1 MNNMLRGIAVALMMA
16 VTLWSPLLIGDA
28 RAQSTEE
35 SLVCCSSGEV
45 DLYLV
50 GSDSSAS
57 LTPFSAELGD
67 DVQRVVVESSVTGQE
82 TLGTWL
88 MPDLWAGE
96 VPGGTWQFAINYEI
110 SNAAG
115 VQINATATV
124 DIGSKSF
131 SASTEPAGSFLAQ
144 GVGTLTFDIDVEAFT
159 SSGNSNIELTL
170 TAQAIAFQVPGSD
183 ASFEL
188 LWGTEAEDSALT
200 ATIPLLDIWMIEPEV
215 EGDDVYLAVRLDSPW
230 GLSTLSL
237 SDSISLLVNGQ
248 EVTGDPIETAADD
261 TVRVTWTW
269 DGAAGGVET
278 INVQVELV
286 FQPGQSALTG
296 SETYEIE
303 TFDTGGGTGTYYP
316 PDEPLR
322 TDGSGS
328 RLDVSVRAEL
338 ESGSNNDLILKTTTS
353 ITMSDEVA
361 FWFRWGLDHLGD
373 DVTPLSPTLDAFSA
387 GGVSDDERVSRS
399 LESVEVA
406 EFERQMV
413 NLGQLFLTNGL
424 GLDSDELLG
433 EFRDFDQLQ
442 IKLDLMGESNV
453 VNHPVTVVFFTTQS
467 VEDGAKLTVLS
478 NFIVVQPAPLWSS
491 INLEVEYA
499 SSMLTGLTLSDVNN
513 DDLALSVAR
522 TPWGDVVTV
531 RGEGL
536 SQDDKFTFSTIPT
549 SALTFAPLPLAVLT
563 LLGCAAALLIGM
575 RLSRNRR
582 RTYLYLELVF
592 MPVVGAVFVFG
603 FPPNFIG
610 GAVVAVALVWWIT
623 AIGSPRVAAPAR
635 VWPTVACPKCSTPN
649 VVDSDE
655 RPFRLNCGGC
665 ARVIKIEG

>member
-1 MNNMLRGIAVALMMA
+1 MR
-16 VTLWSPLLIGDA
+16 WPS
-28 RAQSTEE
+28 
-35 SLVCCSSGEV
+35 
-45 DLYLV
+45 
-50 GSDSSAS
+50 
-57 LTPFSAELGD
+57 
-67 DVQRVVVESSVTGQE
+67 
-82 TLGTWL
+82 
-88 MPDLWAGE
+88 
-96 VPGGTWQFAINYEI
+96 
-110 SNAAG
+110 
-115 VQINATATV
+115 
-124 DIGSKSF
+124 
-131 SASTEPAGSFLAQ
+131 
-144 GVGTLTFDIDVEAFT
+144 
-159 SSGNSNIELTL
+159 
-170 TAQAIAFQVPGSD
+170 
-183 ASFEL
+183 
-188 LWGTEAEDSALT
+188 
-200 ATIPLLDIWMIEPEV
+200 
-215 EGDDVYLAVRLDSPW
+215 
-230 GLSTLSL
+230 
-237 SDSISLLVNGQ
+237 
-248 EVTGDPIETAADD
+248 
-261 TVRVTWTW
+261 
-269 DGAAGGVET
+269 
-278 INVQVELV
+278 
-286 FQPGQSALTG
+286 
-296 SETYEIE
+296 
-303 TFDTGGGTGTYYP
+303 
-316 PDEPLR
+316 
-322 TDGSGS
+322 GSG
-328 RLDVSVRAEL
+328 
-338 ESGSNNDLILKTTTS
+338 
-353 ITMSDEVA
+353 
-361 FWFRWGLDHLGD
+361 WGLDHLGD
-373 DVTPLSPTLDAFSA
+373 DVTPLSPTLEAFSA

-478 NFIVVQPAPLWSS
+478 NFIVVQPAPIWSS
-491 INLEVEYA
+491 INLDVEYA

-563 LLGCAAALLIGM
+563 LLGCAAAMLIGL

-582 RTYLYLELVF
+582 RTYLYLQMVL

-603 FPPNFIG
+603 FPPNFVG
-610 GAVVAVALVWWIT
+610 GAVVAVALVWWVT
-623 AIGSPRVAAPAR
+623 AIGSPRMAAPAR

>member
-1 MNNMLRGIAVALMMA
+1 MMA

-237 SDSISLLVNGQ
+237 SDSISLLVNGR

-286 FQPGQSALTG
+286 FQPGQNALTG
-296 SETYEIE
+296 SGTYEIE
-303 TFDTGGGTGTYYP
+303 TFDTGAGTGTYYP

-338 ESGSNNDLILKTTTS
+338 ETGSNNDLMLKTTTS

-387 GGVSDDERVSRS
+387 GGVSDNERVSRS

-424 GLDSDELLG
+424 GIDSDELLG

-453 VNHPVTVVFFTTQS
+453 VNHPVTLVFFTAQS
-467 VEDGAKLTVLS
+467 VEDSATLTVLS
-478 NFIVVQPAPLWSS
+478 DFVVSQPAPLWSP
-491 INLEVEYA
+491 INLDLEYA
-499 SSMLTGLTLSDVNN
+499 SSMLTGFTLSDVDN

-536 SQDDKFTFSTIPT
+536 SQDDSFTFTTTPT
-549 SALTFAPLPLAVLT
+549 SALTFAPLPLALLT
-563 LLGCAAALLIGM
+563 LAGFAAAFLIGL
-575 RLSRNRR
+575 RLSRHRR
-582 RTYLYLELVF
+582 RTYLYLELVL

-603 FPPNFIG
+603 FPPNFLG
-610 GAVVAVALVWWIT
+610 GAVAAVALVWWIT